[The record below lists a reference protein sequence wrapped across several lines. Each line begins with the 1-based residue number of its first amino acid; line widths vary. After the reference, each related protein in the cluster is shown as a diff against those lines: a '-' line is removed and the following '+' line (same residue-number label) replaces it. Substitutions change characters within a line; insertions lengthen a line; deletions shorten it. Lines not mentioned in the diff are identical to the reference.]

1 MGNAVSLIHSLSM
14 GFGSGFV
21 AGDTGVLLNNRI
33 GRGFNLIDGHPNVIE
48 PLKKT
53 MHTLNAY

>member
-33 GRGFNLIDGHPNVIE
+33 GRGFNNTPVTYVL
-48 PLKKT
+48 
-53 MHTLNAY
+53 